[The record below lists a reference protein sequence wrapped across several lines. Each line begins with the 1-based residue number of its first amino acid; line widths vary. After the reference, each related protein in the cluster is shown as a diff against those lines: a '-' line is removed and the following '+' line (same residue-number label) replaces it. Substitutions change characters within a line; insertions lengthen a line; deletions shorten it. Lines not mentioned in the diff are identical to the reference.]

1 MYFVTTVRSSF
12 ITRHTRTVFF
22 SLSSCSYRTAD
33 HRYRRSFLRHV
44 AGLELAR
51 QTYLFQL
58 FSDTL
63 DSLVMKSRSEGA
75 YDEGICEIKG
85 RVLTFEGDPE
95 VQKLLGGGG
104 GG

>member
-1 MYFVTTVRSSF
+1 
-12 ITRHTRTVFF
+12 
-22 SLSSCSYRTAD
+22 L
-33 HRYRRSFLRHV
+33 

-51 QTYLFQL
+51 QAYLFQL

-63 DSLVMKSRSEGA
+63 DSLVMKSRAEGA

-95 VQKLLGGGG
+95 VGLL
-104 GG
+104 